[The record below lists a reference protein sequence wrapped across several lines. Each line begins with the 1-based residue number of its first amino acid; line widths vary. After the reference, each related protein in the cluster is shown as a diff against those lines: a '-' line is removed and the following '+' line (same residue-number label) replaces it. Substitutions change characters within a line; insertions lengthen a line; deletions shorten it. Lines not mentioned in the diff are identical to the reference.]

1 MNLRD
6 EYVVLPEV
14 FFIGSLLEK
23 LVLMNEESVSRTI
36 NRLCHEIIENNS
48 NCKDVVLIGIHNRGV
63 PISHRIQNK
72 IKDLIGIDLQRG
84 SLDITFHRDDYRERL
99 VVPELMGTDI
109 NFSLDGKIVVLVDD
123 VLYSGRTV
131 RAALDELNSFGR
143 ASKVQLAVLVDRGHR
158 ELPIKPDYVGKNVPT
173 HEGEHVDVTLKETD
187 ENDSVFLI
195 RNRD

>member
-1 MNLRD
+1 MNLRN

-23 LVLMNEESVSRTI
+23 FVLMNEESVSRTI

-63 PISHRIQNK
+63 PISQRIQNK
-72 IKDLIGIDLQRG
+72 IKELIGIDLQRG

-158 ELPIKPDYVGKNVPT
+158 ELPIKPDFVGKNVPT
-173 HEGEHVDVTLKETD
+173 HEGEHVDVTLRETD